1 MPLQHIAYGRP
12 FGSCFKPN
20 FQYNCSMMNKDQVQ
34 VGVGV
39 DCINEPTGAKTFV
52 GIVHSIHDDGV
63 CVRPLGPYGSG
74 HPFFAWRNIRPQGTV
89 TATVAH
95 QMMRSCPVGLI

>member
-1 MPLQHIAYGRP
+1 MEEHLVVAVDHKSAYTIG
-12 FGSCFKPN
+12 
-20 FQYNCSMMNKDQVQ
+20 MMNKDQVQ

-89 TATVAH
+89 RMTVAH
-95 QMMRSCPVGLI
+95 DMMRSCPVGLI

>member
-1 MPLQHIAYGRP
+1 MVVAVDHKSAYTIG
-12 FGSCFKPN
+12 
-20 FQYNCSMMNKDQVQ
+20 MMNKDQVQ